1 MFYNVSRPREVVKPA
16 NWVVSAKIE
25 LIRENEAEARKN
37 QQFLVTAV
45 TCWRSLALKKA
56 RIFFIFYILKTF

>member
-1 MFYNVSRPREVVKPA
+1 MPYNVSRPREVVKPA

-25 LIRENEAEARKN
+25 FIRENEAEARKN

-45 TCWRSLALKKA
+45 MRGQKPFQLRSAF
-56 RIFFIFYILKTF
+56 RQ

>member
-1 MFYNVSRPREVVKPA
+1 VRGFALAGNVSRPREVVKPA
-16 NWVVSAKIE
+16 SRVLSAKIE

-45 TCWRSLALKKA
+45 TSWRNNTKS
-56 RIFFIFYILKTF
+56 